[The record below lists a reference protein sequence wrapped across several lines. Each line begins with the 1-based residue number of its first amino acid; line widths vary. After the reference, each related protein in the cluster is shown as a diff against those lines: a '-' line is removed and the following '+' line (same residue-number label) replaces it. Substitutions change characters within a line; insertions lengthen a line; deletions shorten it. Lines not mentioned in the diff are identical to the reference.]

1 MKRFFVVVMM
11 CLALMMGVTSCKKGE
26 KLPPAGEK
34 GTISIEKFEGFEHGK
49 GLAGD
54 LLLSVSNGLGSNVK
68 LTRGEI
74 SLNYGDS
81 KICALELTGEVDV
94 PKRVVSSVRVPVALN
109 LSSPIVAYGIWS
121 KILRGEIEKITVTI
135 DADAKGGI
143 FNKHIREENI
153 PLREVLQK
161 MGISLDAIKALV
173 K

>member
-11 CLALMMGVTSCKKGE
+11 CAAMVVGATSCKKGE
-26 KLPPAGEK
+26 KLPQASEK
-34 GTISIEKFEGFEHGK
+34 GSISIEKFEGVERGK

-54 LLLSVSNGLGSNVK
+54 LLLSVSNGYGANVK
-68 LTRGEI
+68 LTRGEM

-81 KICALELTGEVDV
+81 KICTLVLTDEVEV
-94 PKRVVSSVRVPVALN
+94 PKRVISSVRVPVALN

-143 FNKHIREENI
+143 FNKHIYYENV

-161 MGISLDAIKALV
+161 VGITAEAVKSLLK
-173 K
+173 

>member
-26 KLPPAGEK
+26 KLPPASEK

-49 GLAGD
+49 
-54 LLLSVSNGLGSNVK
+54 VK